1 MTLHPLDREQRKN
14 GAPTHAARIAL
25 AVCLGLIGLFGG
37 RPGAAGRPAAAAT
50 AASVVWPQLLLTPVT
65 SGLSL
70 PVHITHAGDGSGRL
84 FIVERAGRIRIFR
97 NGTLLSTPFLDIATA
112 VRDTGSE
119 EGLLS
124 VAFPPGYGVSPS
136 QNHFYVYYV
145 NNSSDL
151 VIARYQVSAGNADVA
166 DDTTEQ
172 IVLTVSHPGQSNHNG
187 GQLAFGPN
195 DGYLYLGTGD
205 GGGGG
210 DVPNNAQTT
219 NVLLGKLLRIDVETG
234 TPTTYTIPATNPF
247 TQTVGYRPEIWALGL
262 RNPWRFSF
270 DRQTRDLYVGDVG
283 QDTQEEVDY
292 QPAASAGGENYGW
305 RCKEGTLDYNFSGNC
320 SSLTLEPPVA
330 EYDHGPGDSIG
341 CSITGGFVY
350 RGSTYGLMQ
359 GMYFYAD
366 YCTGRIWGLKN
377 DGAGWQTQELKDTP
391 YNIST
396 FGEDEVGNLY
406 LASYGSGQ
414 IYAMSDLELKTYL
427 PLIYK

>member
-1 MTLHPLDREQRKN
+1 VTLHPLDREKRKN

-25 AVCLGLIGLFGG
+25 AVCLGLIGLFVA

-84 FIVERAGRIRIFR
+84 FIVERAGRIRIFK
-97 NGTLLSTPFLDIATA
+97 NGALLGTSFLDITSR
-112 VRDTGSE
+112 VLDTGSE
-119 EGLLS
+119 QGLLS
-124 VAFPPGYGVSPS
+124 VAFPPGYGASK
-136 QNHFYVYYV
+136 NHFYVYYV
-145 NNSSDL
+145 NNSGSL

-172 IVLTVSHPGQSNHNG
+172 IVLTVLHLGQSNHNG

-195 DGYLYLGTGD
+195 DGFLYAGTGD

-210 DVPNNAQTT
+210 DVPNNAQNP

-234 TPTTYTIPATNPF
+234 TPTTYTVPVTNPY
-247 TQTVGYRPEIWALGL
+247 TQTVGYQPEIWALGL

-292 QPAASAGGENYGW
+292 QPAASAGGTNYGW
-305 RCKEGTLDYNFSGNC
+305 RCKEGMLDYNFSGNC

-330 EYDHGPGDSIG
+330 DYDHGPGDSIG

-377 DGAGWQTQELKDTP
+377 DGGWQTQELKDTA

-396 FGEDEVGNLY
+396 FGEDEAGNLY
-406 LASYGSGQ
+406 LASYAGGQ
-414 IYAMSDLELKTYL
+414 IYAMGDLEFKTYL
-427 PLIYK
+427 PLVAK